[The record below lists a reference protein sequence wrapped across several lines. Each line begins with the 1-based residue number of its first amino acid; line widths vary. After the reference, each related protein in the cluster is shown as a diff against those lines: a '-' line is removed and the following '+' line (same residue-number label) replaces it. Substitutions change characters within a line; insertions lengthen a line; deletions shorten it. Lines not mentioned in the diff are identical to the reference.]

1 MPDFERL
8 KSEQAMNEE
17 KVVEFYK
24 ASFKL
29 PTSYETENLSADGGG
44 GGGGGNGG
52 GGGGGS
58 GIGKSEMRK
67 DRITLPPT
75 DRLSQV
81 AIRFENGILC
91 CLVNYVNDACGCVNS
106 FFLLIC
112 KFCNLFPGESWFWTD
127 F

>member
-44 GGGGGNGG
+44 GGGGG
-52 GGGGGS
+52 GS
-58 GIGKSEMRK
+58 GYEHDPGN
-67 DRITLPPT
+67 
-75 DRLSQV
+75 
-81 AIRFENGILC
+81 AIHQRC
-91 CLVNYVNDACGCVNS
+91 NY
-106 FFLLIC
+106 
-112 KFCNLFPGESWFWTD
+112 KR
-127 F
+127 